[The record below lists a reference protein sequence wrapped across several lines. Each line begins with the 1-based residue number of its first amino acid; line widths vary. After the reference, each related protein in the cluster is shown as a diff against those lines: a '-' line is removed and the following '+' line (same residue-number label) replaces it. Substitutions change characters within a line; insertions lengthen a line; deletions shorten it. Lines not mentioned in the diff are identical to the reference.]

1 MLNSAGK
8 FKVED
13 SPKEVNRLSARPVAA
28 VPFYLKLASTV
39 IESADLYDFKGI
51 YHPTS
56 SPSASERVSVL
67 MKVVNVKDQV
77 QFKSEKMNKV
87 SLFDT
92 DRFFC
97 DVYCLEPGQVQKVH
111 AHEGSDK
118 IYYLLEGK
126 GKITVGSEEKELAA
140 GEITMAPS
148 GEVHGLVNHTQEPLV
163 ILVFMAPKPQ

>member
-1 MLNSAGK
+1 MISKG
-8 FKVED
+8 FT
-13 SPKEVNRLSARPVAA
+13 
-28 VPFYLKLASTV
+28 VPLIHLLR
-39 IESADLYDFKGI
+39 IG
-51 YHPTS
+51 
-56 SPSASERVSVL
+56 RVWVD

-87 SLFDT
+87 SLFDS

-126 GKITVGSEEKELAA
+126 GRITIGSEEKELRA

-148 GEVHGLVNHTQEPLV
+148 GEVHGVVNHTQEPLV

>member
-1 MLNSAGK
+1 MISKG
-8 FKVED
+8 FT
-13 SPKEVNRLSARPVAA
+13 
-28 VPFYLKLASTV
+28 VPLICSTA
-39 IESADLYDFKGI
+39 I
-51 YHPTS
+51 
-56 SPSASERVSVL
+56 ERVWVY
-67 MKVVNVKDQV
+67 MKVVNVKEQV

-87 SLFDT
+87 SLFDS

-126 GKITVGSEEKELAA
+126 GRITVGPEEKELSA

-148 GEVHGLVNHTQEPLV
+148 GEVHGVVNHTQEPLV

>member
-1 MLNSAGK
+1 MISKG
-8 FKVED
+8 FT
-13 SPKEVNRLSARPVAA
+13 
-28 VPFYLKLASTV
+28 VPLICSTA
-39 IESADLYDFKGI
+39 I
-51 YHPTS
+51 
-56 SPSASERVSVL
+56 ERVGVH

-87 SLFDT
+87 SLFDS

-126 GKITVGSEEKELAA
+126 GHITVGTEEKELAA

-148 GEVHGLVNHTQEPLV
+148 GEVHGVVNHTQEPLV

>member
-1 MLNSAGK
+1 MK
-8 FKVED
+8 IIKV
-13 SPKEVNRLSARPVAA
+13 S
-28 VPFYLKLASTV
+28 
-39 IESADLYDFKGI
+39 
-51 YHPTS
+51 
-56 SPSASERVSVL
+56 
-67 MKVVNVKDQV
+67 DQV

-87 SLFDT
+87 SLFDS

-97 DVYCLEPGQVQKVH
+97 DVYCLEPGQVQKMH

-126 GKITVGSEEKELAA
+126 GRITIGTEEKEVNA

-148 GEVHGLVNHTQEPLV
+148 GEVHGVVNHTQEPLV

>member
-1 MLNSAGK
+1 
-8 FKVED
+8 
-13 SPKEVNRLSARPVAA
+13 
-28 VPFYLKLASTV
+28 V
-39 IESADLYDFKGI
+39 IESADLYDFKGV
-51 YHPTS
+51 Y
-56 SPSASERVSVL
+56 SPQNSLPATERVRFD

-87 SLFDT
+87 SLFDS

-97 DVYCLEPGQVQKVH
+97 DVYCLEPGQIQKVH

-126 GKITVGSEEKELAA
+126 GKITIGSEEKELTA

-148 GEVHGLVNHTQEPLV
+148 GEVHGVVNHTQEPLV

>member
-1 MLNSAGK
+1 MISKG
-8 FKVED
+8 FT
-13 SPKEVNRLSARPVAA
+13 
-28 VPFYLKLASTV
+28 VPQIGSTA
-39 IESADLYDFKGI
+39 I
-51 YHPTS
+51 
-56 SPSASERVSVL
+56 ERVGVH

-87 SLFDT
+87 SLFDS

-126 GKITVGSEEKELAA
+126 GRITVGTEEKELAA

-148 GEVHGLVNHTQEPLV
+148 GEIHGVVNHTQEPLV